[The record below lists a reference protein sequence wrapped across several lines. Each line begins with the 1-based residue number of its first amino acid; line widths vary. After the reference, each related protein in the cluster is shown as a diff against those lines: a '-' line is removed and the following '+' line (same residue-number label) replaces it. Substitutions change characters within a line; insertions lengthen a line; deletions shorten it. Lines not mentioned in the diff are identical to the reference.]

1 MADAPNA
8 DDSEPG
14 DDPEATASAADG
26 AATTETIGDE
36 EASDTIDDE
45 ETSDTIDD
53 EAVSDR
59 DVVVPLPLYKVVTV
73 FSTLI
78 AGTAVVAGFM
88 MLDEATQRASVP
100 LRDIDPALA
109 LLGLFLIA
117 GGGALYA
124 FSGRFRAPGMGTTKN
139 DDAEEPGN
147 G

>member
-1 MADAPNA
+1 MAEAPNA
-8 DDSEPG
+8 DGSEPG
-14 DDPEATASAADG
+14 DDPETTASAAAG

-36 EASDTIDDE
+36 EASDTIDDG
-45 ETSDTIDD
+45 
-53 EAVSDR
+53 AVSDR

-78 AGTAVVAGFM
+78 AGTAVVAGFIV
-88 MLDEATQRASVP
+88 LDEATQRASVP

-139 DDAEEPGN
+139 DDAEESDN